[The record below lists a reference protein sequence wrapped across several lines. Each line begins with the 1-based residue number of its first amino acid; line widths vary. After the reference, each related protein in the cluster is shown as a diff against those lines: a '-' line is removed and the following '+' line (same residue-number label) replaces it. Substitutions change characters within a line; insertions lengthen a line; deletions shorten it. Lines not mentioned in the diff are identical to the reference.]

1 MREFLIPIIEG
12 YVDVLYPLR
21 KSLSSIENFEL
32 FLVKYGW
39 DAQLQ
44 GNDLDA
50 INDAFNIL
58 PLIQEVNIKLD
69 IFINGANTDR
79 VIAAYEVV
87 DTLKNVIAKSRNLSS
102 LNTSLPFP
110 LNQQNFWEEI
120 SSDLF
125 SDLLATYL
133 EKEQPII
140 YGLLLFSCI
149 IEYDKQNPSGNNR
162 VPYTKTI
169 INFNK
174 FGDFF
179 TSPFDQFKDNYSW
192 DSQQTDF
199 NHFKLL
205 KVLERILLAFKLPT
219 FVQLPRASAANDFL
233 DLQQIDIQQIR
244 ELYIPIIDGV
254 APVDNAYW
262 RIGLVMLPIPNPI
275 LGNGKISGLAL
286 IPLLEGELSTKIH
299 FSKEISLKLVGAFE
313 SGNDLY
319 IKIYPNNT
327 AVVTTLPNDIK
338 SSLTLS
344 GNPYFPWIIIGA
356 KDSSRVELG
365 GFEFKFAIEGSLSD
379 PEVLIS
385 LSTGSKETH
394 RNPKLS
400 FVYSPSGSDN
410 FLSKILGENKF
421 SIDFQSKVSWS
432 SKKGF
437 SFNGSPGFKIAL
449 PIHFEIG
456 PIKIGDILIQMKN
469 SNIDGVSNPKADIG
483 INVSGVLG
491 PLSFI
496 IENTGTSLNLPP
508 VKSGEKGL
516 LGSHDLTFG
525 FKSPNGIG
533 INIDT
538 DAVKGG
544 GYLYI
549 NTEEGRYAGVA
560 GLSIKDKIKLSA
572 FGLINT
578 KFPDGRKGYSF
589 LFFVSAEFS
598 PVQLGFG
605 FTLNGVGGI
614 VGIHR
619 SVNIDKLRAGVKTKA
634 YDQLLF
640 PENPVE
646 NALEII
652 ADLEA
657 IFPVS
662 EGRYV
667 FGIMGKIGWGS
678 PTLITI
684 DLGLIIEVP
693 SPVKLAILGVV
704 KAILPDEQKAV
715 LKLHVNFLGVIDFGK
730 KQLSF
735 DATIYDSRLLTFSLA
750 GDMAMRLSWGSNSNF
765 LMSVGGFHPSYQPP
779 PQLISMKRLTLN
791 LLGGDNPR
799 LTLTTYFAV
808 TSNTVQFGAKV
819 ELYVKVASK
828 LTAEGGFGFDALF
841 QFNPFYMKIMAAAYL
856 AIKWSGDEKF
866 SISLSAS
873 LEGPKPW
880 NVDGVA
886 EIKIFFIKY
895 KVKVQK
901 TWGQP
906 QDSPLPSV
914 SVTPMLVEAMKKVE
928 NWSSELA
935 SGKQQ
940 LVTLRKIVT
949 EESIMLPEGVLVI
962 SQKVLPLNLNIQLFG
977 TQEVGDGGQ
986 HAIADFYI
994 NGNIETS
1001 KTYVKEDFVPAHFR
1015 KMSET
1020 EKLSGPSFQKYDGG
1034 IRIDGMN
1041 KLQGSDI
1048 KSKEIEYELIISVP
1062 EPPLEDQDPII
1073 PIVPIEKPKIKE
1085 MVEVHQAMVKGSK
1098 AGQSSLS
1105 ASKNIAPLAPK
1116 PIVVKEEEYG
1126 VVKISDLTLVESSA
1140 LCASFTEAQDY
1151 YLAKVVEDIAW
1162 KNKLKIIPKFEIQT
1176 A

>member
-1 MREFLIPIIEG
+1 MNDKDVFVTLFQEIDNFINNNGLLDYDELALISRLKSLGINETNDSGISYNEIINNWIEIIQFYKSINIQLISSKVSFKDYYDKFELIKELVKQIIALNELWQDSTFKLHFRNLGEEILQNTICQFINKKSPKLFNFLNLIGIIDVVKKSGSINSDSFLIIRGSYFSARFNFDRCGEILGDPFKFIKLKYFNNFPFLNKSDANLSLNNFYPILSTFI
-12 YVDVLYPLR
+12 D
-21 KSLSSIENFEL
+21 SLGFSSAFGIKDDNFDFGPDATLLSGSLFTAWMEKPYLDLFFGFTLCYSTTESGGLGLIFIPYGNWNINKRINNWNFEL
-32 FLVKYGW
+32 
-39 DAQLQ
+39 
-44 GNDLDA
+44 
-50 INDAFNIL
+50 
-58 PLIQEVNIKLD
+58 
-69 IFINGANTDR
+69 
-79 VIAAYEVV
+79 
-87 DTLKNVIAKSRNLSS
+87 
-102 LNTSLPFP
+102 NTS
-110 LNQQNFWEEI
+110 NSI
-120 SSDLF
+120 TSF
-125 SDLLATYL
+125 S
-133 EKEQPII
+133 
-140 YGLLLFSCI
+140 
-149 IEYDKQNPSGNNR
+149 
-162 VPYTKTI
+162 
-169 INFNK
+169 
-174 FGDFF
+174 
-179 TSPFDQFKDNYSW
+179 
-192 DSQQTDF
+192 
-199 NHFKLL
+199 
-205 KVLERILLAFKLPT
+205 
-219 FVQLPRASAANDFL
+219 
-233 DLQQIDIQQIR
+233 IDH
-244 ELYIPIIDGV
+244 
-254 APVDNAYW
+254 
-262 RIGLVMLPIPNPI
+262 
-275 LGNGKISGLAL
+275 NGKIIFPSSFLDNNFN
-286 IPLLEGELSTKIH
+286 IETKIKYLPEDISQKMYQIGSGDESNLQLNGLEAILK
-299 FSKEISLKLVGAFE
+299 FSVSHGKVSFFSEILFKDCIFTINGSNGDNFI
-313 SGNDLY
+313 S
-319 IKIYPNNT
+319 KIIPGT
-327 AVVTTLPNDIK
+327 GLK
-338 SSLTLS
+338 SSFNIGIGWSSLYGIFLS
-344 GNPYFPWIIIGA
+344 GSVGLEAIYIINKKYFNTILIKTLAFNLKI
-356 KDSSRVELG
+356 DNLNNLRFNSILD
-365 GFEFKFAIEGSLSD
+365 FEFKL
-379 PEVLIS
+379 
-385 LSTGSKETH
+385 
-394 RNPKLS
+394 
-400 FVYSPSGSDN
+400 
-410 FLSKILGENKF
+410 
-421 SIDFQSKVSWS
+421 
-432 SKKGF
+432 
-437 SFNGSPGFKIAL
+437 
-449 PIHFEIG
+449 G
-456 PIKIGDILIQMKN
+456 PIQCNISQIGLKSELLVD
-469 SNIDGVSNPKADIG
+469 SNN
-483 INVSGVLG
+483 L
-491 PLSFI
+491 LSISDF
-496 IENTGTSLNLPP
+496 NLMFKPP
-508 VKSGEKGL
+508 S
-516 LGSHDLTFG
+516 
-525 FKSPNGIG
+525 GIG

-589 LFFVSAEFS
+589 LIFVSAEFS

-605 FTLNGVGGI
+605 FTLSGVGGL

-619 SVNIDKLRAGVKTKA
+619 SVNIDKLREGVKTKA
-634 YDQLLF
+634 YDRLLF
-640 PENPVE
+640 PQNPVE

-652 ADLEA
+652 ADLDA
-657 IFPVS
+657 IFPMS
-662 EGRYV
+662 EDRFV

-693 SPVKLAILGVV
+693 NPVKLAILGVV
-704 KAILPDEQKAV
+704 KAILPSEEKAI
-715 LKLHVNFLGVIDFGK
+715 LKLQVNFLGVIDFGK

-750 GDMAMRLSWGSNSNF
+750 GDMAVRLSWGSNSNF

-914 SVTPMLVEAMKKVE
+914 SVTPLLVEAMKKVE

-1126 VVKISDLTLVESSA
+1126 VVKISDLTLLESSA

-1151 YLAKVVEDIAW
+1151 YLAKVGDDIAW